1 MQKLDNTQTG
11 SAEIVIGKPRTALD
25 FRRPSE
31 AMQDVG
37 AGQRLLS
44 VRNIGAGRWG
54 ASHARWQGCGAVG
67 VSGVTSKQDAQ
78 VPMAGAA
85 AAE

>member
-1 MQKLDNTQTG
+1 MHKLDNTQTG
-11 SAEIVIGKPRTALD
+11 SAEIVIGKARAALD
-25 FRRPSE
+25 FRGPSK

-54 ASHARWQGCGAVG
+54 ASHAMARL
-67 VSGVTSKQDAQ
+67 S
-78 VPMAGAA
+78 VPWACPA
-85 AAE
+85 